1 MNVTKPKRQ
10 VGNPLGETD
19 VSPKE
24 AAAWTEA
31 AHFSRLL
38 KESADRMF
46 NYYRGKGGGPEA
58 YSAVERALRILRAEA
73 EALARR
79 DARRKT
85 TA

>member
-1 MNVTKPKRQ
+1 MTKPKPKM
-10 VGNPLGETD
+10 GNPLGD
-19 VSPKE
+19 SNVSAKE
-24 AAAWTEA
+24 AAAWVEA

-46 NYYRGKGGGPEA
+46 DYYHGKGGGPEA

-85 TA
+85 VGS